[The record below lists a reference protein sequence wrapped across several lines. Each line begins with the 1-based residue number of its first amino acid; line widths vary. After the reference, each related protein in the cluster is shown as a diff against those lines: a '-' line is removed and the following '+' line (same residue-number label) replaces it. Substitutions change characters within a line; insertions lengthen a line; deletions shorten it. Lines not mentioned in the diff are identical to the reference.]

1 MPRKDLSLDE
11 KINLLDQIIGHSPNT
26 SHRHLAEIT
35 GVPKSKIARLM
46 HQQDKL
52 REEWTHDGK
61 QRTSQKRTCEGK
73 DPDVEDALH
82 QWFSIITGRGVRV
95 SGPMLRK
102 KSEELA
108 KKLGHDD
115 LKAPDGWLS
124 RWKTPRRV
132 IRR

>member
-1 MPRKDLSLDE
+1 MPHKDLSLAK
-11 KINLLDQIIGHSPNT
+11 KIALLDQIKGHSPNT
-26 SHRHLAEIT
+26 SHCRLAEIN
-35 GVPKSKIARLM
+35 GVPKSTIASLI

-52 REEWTHDGK
+52 QEEWTHNGK
-61 QRTSQKRTCEGK
+61 QGTSQKQKREGK